1 MTPEFLQ
8 IAKIVATLIPAAT
21 RVFLLGDKRGK
32 REKAPVYG
40 CRQCTGKSTVC
51 ILFLLSE
58 MFECLKFE
66 VSFIRLVLISQV
78 GIVGSVNTEL

>member
-21 RVFLLGDKRGK
+21 RVSLLDDNRGK
-32 REKAPVYG
+32 REKAPVHG
-40 CRQCTGKSTVC
+40 CGQCTGKSTLC

-58 MFECLKFE
+58 MFECLKF
-66 VSFIRLVLISQV
+66 
-78 GIVGSVNTEL
+78 